1 MTSPAAR
8 LATPGRPPRLK
19 LGTMN
24 DERTFRLSEA
34 QEMLPLLEALL
45 AAAQALRLEA
55 TNIQALIQAVRR
67 AASGDGSSLQ
77 TDTRELE
84 SKLRGVVETMHER
97 VAAINVMGVQIK
109 DLDRGLVDW
118 VGLRDGRVVL
128 NAPACEL
135 TLAHLDALYPDA
147 GKSSRET
154 EVDATT

>member
-1 MTSPAAR
+1 
-8 LATPGRPPRLK
+8 
-19 LGTMN
+19 MN

-84 SKLRGVVETMHER
+84 SKLRGVVETMRER

-118 VGLRDGRVVL
+118 VGLRDGRKVYICWERGEPEIAFWHEL
-128 NAPACEL
+128 NAGFDGRQPIQPEEW
-135 TLAHLDALYPDA
+135 D
-147 GKSSRET
+147 
-154 EVDATT
+154 